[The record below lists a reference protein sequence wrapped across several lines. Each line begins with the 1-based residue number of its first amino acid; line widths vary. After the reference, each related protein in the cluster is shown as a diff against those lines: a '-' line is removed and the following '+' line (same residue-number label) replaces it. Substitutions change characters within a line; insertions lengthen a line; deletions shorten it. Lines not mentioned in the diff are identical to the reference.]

1 MIMKRVLIIIVAAL
15 VFLVAAASVAT
26 AAYTRSEDS
35 SADRLPDNI
44 SVNGVDV
51 SGMSY
56 EEAAKVLTEA
66 QNAKHLQVVGKLGET
81 LEDYTDFDCTYDI
94 EDQLK
99 NLKKDHR
106 IASALGHYLHIPIN
120 AQIAMNI
127 KDCSDDF
134 ADRVKNSKFLD
145 HGTIVETQDAYVD
158 MDDPTFPIIPEVYGN
173 KTDGDAYLADI
184 LHAITMN
191 MSRFEFDENAYRS
204 MPKVKSDDP
213 ELLRYQKFCRAYL
226 NQKITYELGKDTF
239 TLSVKELHDL
249 MKDDLSGEADSDK
262 VKKYVK
268 KLKKEYD
275 IVGGEHK
282 FTSLTGKT
290 FTVNGGSYG
299 WIIDEEGEAK
309 KLKKNIN
316 SHEDVS
322 RSPVFSQKGNGEYS
336 KTLDLGN
343 TYIDVDLSKQHV
355 VYFENGKKKFESDC
369 VSGCVAAGHSTPT
382 GIFSINNKARNIKLV
397 GGGPKKSK
405 THYESFVSYW
415 MCFLGYGYGLHD
427 ATWRSNFG
435 GDIYKYSGSHG
446 CVNLP
451 PAKAGE
457 LYDLISV
464 GTIVIVHN

>member
-1 MIMKRVLIIIVAAL
+1 MIMKRVLIIIAVAL
-15 VFLVAAASVAT
+15 VFFVAAASVAT
-26 AAYTRSEDS
+26 AAYTHSEDGT
-35 SADRLPDNI
+35 ADKLPDNI
-44 SVNGVDV
+44 SINGIDV
-51 SGMSY
+51 SGLSY
-56 EEAAKVLTEA
+56 DDAAKVLTER

-81 LEDYTDFDCTYDI
+81 LADYTDFDCTYDI

-99 NLKKDHR
+99 NLKKDHT
-106 IASALGHYLHIPIN
+106 IEMALERYLHIPIN
-120 AQIAMNI
+120 VQIAM
-127 KDCSDDF
+127 KVDKCGDDF

-145 HGTIVETQDAYVD
+145 HGTIIETQDAYVD

-184 LHAITMN
+184 LHAISMN

-204 MPKVKSDDP
+204 MPEVKSDDP
-213 ELLRYQKFCRAYL
+213 QLLKFQKFCRDYL

-239 TLSVKELHDL
+239 TLSVKELYGL
-249 MKDDLSGEADSDK
+249 MKDDLSGDANKDK
-262 VKKYVK
+262 VEDFVED
-268 KLKKEYD
+268 LKKEYD
-275 IVGGEHK
+275 IIGGEHK

-290 FTVNGGSYG
+290 FTVNGGNYG
-299 WIIDEEGEAK
+299 WIIDEDGEAK
-309 KLKKNIN
+309 QLEKDIE
-316 SHEDVS
+316 SHKDVS
-322 RSPVFSQKGNGEYS
+322 RPPVFSQTGNGEYS

-343 TYIDVDLSKQHV
+343 TYVDVDLSKQHV
-355 VYFENGKKKFESDC
+355 VYFEKGKKKFESDC

-382 GIFSINNKARNIKLV
+382 GIFAINNKARNIKLV

-415 MCFLGYGYGLHD
+415 MCFLGNGYGLHD

-451 PAKAGE
+451 PSKAGE
-457 LYDLISV
+457 LYAMVSV

>member
-1 MIMKRVLIIIVAAL
+1 MKRALIIIAAVL
-15 VFLVAAASVAT
+15 VSLVAAASVAT
-26 AAYTRSEDS
+26 AAYTNSDDS
-35 SADRLPDNI
+35 TADRLPDNT

-51 SGMSY
+51 SGLSY
-56 EEAAKVLTEA
+56 DEAAKVLTEA

-81 LEDYTDFDCTYDI
+81 LADYTDFDCTYEI

-99 NLKKDHR
+99 NLPKDHM
-106 IASALGHYLHIPIN
+106 IEMALNRYFHVPIN
-120 AQIAMNI
+120 AQIAM
-127 KDCSDDF
+127 KVTDCGDDF
-134 ADRVKNSKFLD
+134 AKRVKTSDFLD

-173 KTDGDAYLADI
+173 KTDADAYLADI
-184 LHAITMN
+184 LHAISMNTM
-191 MSRFEFDENAYRS
+191 RFEFDENAYRS
-204 MPKVKSDDP
+204 MPNVKSDDP
-213 ELLRYQKFCRAYL
+213 ELLKFQKYCQNYL

-239 TLSVKELHDL
+239 TLSAKELNNL
-249 MKDDLSGEADSDK
+249 MKDDLSGEADKGK
-262 VKKYVK
+262 VKDFVK
-268 KLKKEYD
+268 GLKSEYD

-290 FTVNGGSYG
+290 YTVNGGNYG
-299 WIIDEEGEAK
+299 WIIDEEAEAK
-309 KLKKNIN
+309 QLKKDIN
-316 SHEDVS
+316 SHKDVS
-322 RSPVFSQKGNGEYS
+322 RQPVFSQKGNGEYS

-355 VYFENGKKKFESDC
+355 VYFQDGKQKFESDC

-382 GIFSINNKARNIKLV
+382 GIFSINNKSRNVKLV

-405 THYESFVSYW
+405 SHYESFVSYW
-415 MCFLGYGYGLHD
+415 MCFLGNGYGLHD
-427 ATWRSNFG
+427 ASWRSSFG

-451 PAKAGE
+451 TSEAPK